1 MSVSGD
7 ITPGQQD
14 VLDFLTSH
22 QDVFGKCAF
31 KVTTDKFIAVSPGVN
46 PRGGPLGEGPRRNQQ
61 SMPETRRDAAALGRD
76 YDKKSRNQ
84 I

>member
-1 MSVSGD
+1 MSAPGD

-31 KVTTDKFIAVSPGVN
+31 RVTTDKFVAVSPGVN
-46 PRGGPLGEGPRRNQQ
+46 PQGGPLGEKPSRGSQ
-61 SMPETRRDAAALGRD
+61 SQPEIGRAAAALGRG
-76 YDKKSRNQ
+76 KRF
-84 I
+84 